1 MHEESPPAEIE
12 LVKFLQTSRRAPG
25 RRWWRVLFWWSGVRG
40 LVHVFFKF
48 VYRIQLRGSEN
59 VPPTGPIIYLA
70 NHQSNFDPCL
80 VGLPTGD
87 RPLSGMARAS
97 LFKNRLL
104 AWTMHGI
111 GAIELERGKGDAG
124 AMKAALAEL
133 AAGRCVLIF
142 PEGTRTPDGAIGE
155 FQRGVMLLIK
165 RSGAQVVPVAIEG
178 AFDIWPIGTPSP
190 KLKGRIGVEVGLA
203 MPAEEILRD
212 GPDAGLERLKRTI
225 EQMRLG
231 IRSQLRR
238 STGGRYP
245 APGKG
250 DEPYWQLSSR

>member
-1 MHEESPPAEIE
+1 M
-12 LVKFLQTSRRAPG
+12 KFLQTSRRAPG
-25 RRWWRVLFWWSGVRG
+25 RRWWRVLFWWTGVRF
-40 LVHVFFKF
+40 LVYMFFKSA
-48 VYRIQLRGSEN
+48 YRIQLHGAEN
-59 VPPTGPIIYLA
+59 VPSTGPIIYLS

-104 AWTMHGI
+104 AWVMHGI

-133 AAGRCVLIF
+133 AAGRCVHIF
-142 PEGTRTPDGAIGE
+142 PEGTRTRDGAIGE
-155 FQRGVMLLIK
+155 FKRGVMLLIK

-178 AFDIWPIGTPSP
+178 AFDMWPVTASSP
-190 KLKGRIGVEVGLA
+190 KLKGRIAVQVGSALCAQEVLK
-203 MPAEEILRD
+203 D
-212 GPDAGLERLKRTI
+212 GPDAGLEHLKRTI
-225 EQMRLG
+225 EAMRLEL
-231 IRSQLRR
+231 RAQLRR

-245 APGKG
+245 APGPG
-250 DEPYWQLSSR
+250 DVPYWQRRPG